1 MSIKV
6 MSWVWEQ
13 DLPPLDKIVLMAIA
27 DHADDDGYAWPG
39 MKRIAEKCSM
49 EKRTVQRHVEKLQ
62 EQQLLKVE
70 SRQRNDGSSSSNG
83 YTVVMDGT
91 KEEGVAESH
100 PPMSGMTPPHGTDD
114 TPLTVIE
121 PSEETTTTTT
131 SGSIAK
137 SLADALPKV
146 MESVRNLPPIT
157 NQLEGDMP
165 DLRDKVTLDE
175 GTGRSWHDIVEA
187 QLQAQRDTEKV
198 LLNNGAEW
206 EATGDDSPLTLLEV
220 LNDPEW
226 LTTLAD
232 VVTPTVEQ
240 RNRIMKWARNHE
252 VAVLT
257 QVAYSAAEGWAQYK
271 KKNKSLYNTF
281 MNWVGMQEKR
291 DAERGAPA
299 EVLPRSQQNR
309 YGAEAYIQN
318 QGLHPS
324 SEEAKKIR
332 REWSNGV

>member
-70 SRQRNDGSSSSNG
+70 SRQRHDGSSSSNG
-83 YTVVMDGT
+83 YTVVMNGT
-91 KEEGVAESH
+91 NREGVAESH

-121 PSEETTTTTT
+121 PSEETTTTT
-131 SGSIAK
+131 
-137 SLADALPKV
+137 
-146 MESVRNLPPIT
+146 
-157 NQLEGDMP
+157 
-165 DLRDKVTLDE
+165 
-175 GTGRSWHDIVEA
+175 
-187 QLQAQRDTEKV
+187 
-198 LLNNGAEW
+198 
-206 EATGDDSPLTLLEV
+206 LTLEEV
-220 LNDPEW
+220 FNEPEW
-226 LTTLAD
+226 LRTLAE
-232 VVTPTVEQ
+232 VEQ
-240 RNRIMKWARNHE
+240 PDHEQRIRIIRWARNHE

-257 QVAYSAAEGWAQYK
+257 QVAYSAAEGWAKYK
-271 KKNKSLYNTF
+271 TKNKSLYNTF
-281 MNWVGMQEKR
+281 MNWVNMQEKR
-291 DAERGAPA
+291 DAERGAPVG
-299 EVLPRSQQNR
+299 VLTRSQQDR
-309 YGAEAYIQN
+309 YGAEAHIQN

-332 REWSNGV
+332 REWSNGIREGA

>member
-27 DHADDDGYAWPG
+27 DHADDDGYAWPS

-70 SRQRNDGSSSSNG
+70 SRQRHDGSSSSNG
-83 YTVVMDGT
+83 YTVVMNGT
-91 KEEGVAESH
+91 NREGVAESH

-121 PSEETTTTTT
+121 PSEETTTTT
-131 SGSIAK
+131 
-137 SLADALPKV
+137 
-146 MESVRNLPPIT
+146 
-157 NQLEGDMP
+157 
-165 DLRDKVTLDE
+165 
-175 GTGRSWHDIVEA
+175 
-187 QLQAQRDTEKV
+187 
-198 LLNNGAEW
+198 
-206 EATGDDSPLTLLEV
+206 LTLEEV
-220 LNDPEW
+220 FNEPEW
-226 LTTLAD
+226 LRTLAE
-232 VVTPTVEQ
+232 VEQ
-240 RNRIMKWARNHE
+240 PDHEQRIRIIRWARKHE

-257 QVAYSAAEGWAQYK
+257 QVAYSAAEGWAKYK
-271 KKNKSLYNTF
+271 TKNKSLYNTF
-281 MNWVGMQEKR
+281 MNWVNMQEKR
-291 DAERGAPA
+291 DSERGAPVG
-299 EVLPRSQQNR
+299 VLTRSQQDR
-309 YGAEAYIQN
+309 YGAEAHIQN

-332 REWSNGV
+332 REWSNGST

>member
-49 EKRTVQRHVEKLQ
+49 EKRTVQRHVERLQ

-83 YTVVMDGT
+83 YTVVMNGT

-100 PPMSGMTPPHGTDD
+100 PPMAQMTPPPVTDD

-121 PSEETTTTTT
+121 PSDETTTTTT
-131 SGSIAK
+131 
-137 SLADALPKV
+137 
-146 MESVRNLPPIT
+146 
-157 NQLEGDMP
+157 
-165 DLRDKVTLDE
+165 
-175 GTGRSWHDIVEA
+175 
-187 QLQAQRDTEKV
+187 
-198 LLNNGAEW
+198 
-206 EATGDDSPLTLLEV
+206 PLTLLEV
-220 LNDPEW
+220 FDDPEW
-226 LTTLAD
+226 LRTLAEVEQPD
-232 VVTPTVEQ
+232 HEQ
-240 RNRIMKWARNHE
+240 RNRIIRWARNHE
-252 VAVLT
+252 VGVLT
-257 QVAYSAAEGWAQYK
+257 QVAYSAAESWMTYK

-281 MNWVGMQEKR
+281 MNWVNMQEKR
-291 DAERGAPA
+291 DSERGAPVG
-299 EVLPRSQQNR
+299 VLTRSQQDR

-332 REWSNGV
+332 REWSDGST

>member
-70 SRQRNDGSSSSNG
+70 SRQRHDGSSSSNG
-83 YTVVMDGT
+83 YTVVMNGT

-121 PSEETTTTTT
+121 PSEETTTTT
-131 SGSIAK
+131 
-137 SLADALPKV
+137 
-146 MESVRNLPPIT
+146 M
-157 NQLEGDMP
+157 
-165 DLRDKVTLDE
+165 
-175 GTGRSWHDIVEA
+175 H
-187 QLQAQRDTEKV
+187 EKV
-198 LLNNGAEW
+198 LLNIGAEW
-206 EATGDDSPLTLLEV
+206 EATGDDPPLTLLEV
-220 LNDPEW
+220 FNDPEW

-232 VVTPTVEQ
+232 VVTPAVEQ

-257 QVAYSAAEGWAQYK
+257 QVAYSAAESWMTYK

-281 MNWVGMQEKR
+281 MNWVNMQEKR
-291 DAERGAPA
+291 DAERGAPVG
-299 EVLPRSQQNR
+299 VLTRSQQDR
-309 YGAEAYIQN
+309 YGAEAHIQN

-332 REWSNGV
+332 REWSDG

>member
-70 SRQRNDGSSSSNG
+70 SRQRHDGSSSSNG
-83 YTVVMDGT
+83 YTVVMNGT
-91 KEEGVAESH
+91 NREGVAESH
-100 PPMSGMTPPHGTDD
+100 PPMSGMTPPRGTDD

-121 PSEETTTTTT
+121 PSEETTTTT
-131 SGSIAK
+131 
-137 SLADALPKV
+137 
-146 MESVRNLPPIT
+146 
-157 NQLEGDMP
+157 
-165 DLRDKVTLDE
+165 
-175 GTGRSWHDIVEA
+175 
-187 QLQAQRDTEKV
+187 
-198 LLNNGAEW
+198 
-206 EATGDDSPLTLLEV
+206 LTLEEV
-220 LNDPEW
+220 FNEPEW
-226 LTTLAD
+226 LRTLAE
-232 VVTPTVEQ
+232 VEQ
-240 RNRIMKWARNHE
+240 PDHEQRIRIIRWARKHE

-257 QVAYSAAEGWAQYK
+257 QVAYSAAEGWAKYK
-271 KKNKSLYNTF
+271 TKNKSLYNTF
-281 MNWVGMQEKR
+281 MNWVNMQEKR
-291 DAERGAPA
+291 DAERGVHLADMRQGTPLPVG
-299 EVLPRSQQNR
+299 VLTRSQQDR
-309 YGAEAYIQN
+309 YGAEAHIQN

-332 REWSNGV
+332 REWGNV

>member
-70 SRQRNDGSSSSNG
+70 SRQRHDGSSSSNG
-83 YTVVMDGT
+83 YTVVMNGT
-91 KEEGVAESH
+91 NREGVTLCH

-121 PSEETTTTTT
+121 PSIETTTT
-131 SGSIAK
+131 
-137 SLADALPKV
+137 
-146 MESVRNLPPIT
+146 M
-157 NQLEGDMP
+157 
-165 DLRDKVTLDE
+165 
-175 GTGRSWHDIVEA
+175 H
-187 QLQAQRDTEKV
+187 EKV
-198 LLNNGAEW
+198 ILNNGAEW

-220 LNDPEW
+220 FNDPEW

-318 QGLHPS
+318 QGLHPGS
-324 SEEAKKIR
+324 KEAMKIR
-332 REWSNGV
+332 REWSDG

>member
-70 SRQRNDGSSSSNG
+70 SRQRHDGSSSSNG
-83 YTVVMDGT
+83 YTVVMNGT
-91 KEEGVAESH
+91 NREGVTLCH

-121 PSEETTTTTT
+121 PSEETTTTT
-131 SGSIAK
+131 
-137 SLADALPKV
+137 
-146 MESVRNLPPIT
+146 
-157 NQLEGDMP
+157 
-165 DLRDKVTLDE
+165 
-175 GTGRSWHDIVEA
+175 
-187 QLQAQRDTEKV
+187 
-198 LLNNGAEW
+198 
-206 EATGDDSPLTLLEV
+206 LTLEEV
-220 LNDPEW
+220 FNEPEW
-226 LTTLAD
+226 LRTLAE
-232 VVTPTVEQ
+232 VEQ
-240 RNRIMKWARNHE
+240 PDHEQRIRIIRWARKHE

-257 QVAYSAAEGWAQYK
+257 QVAYSAAESWAKYK
-271 KKNKSLYNTF
+271 TKNKSLYNTF
-281 MNWVGMQEKR
+281 MNWVNMQEKR
-291 DAERGAPA
+291 DSERGAPVG
-299 EVLPRSQQNR
+299 VLTRSQQDR

-318 QGLHPS
+318 QGLHPGS
-324 SEEAKKIR
+324 KEAMKIR
-332 REWSNGV
+332 REWSDG

>member
-1 MSIKV
+1 MSSKV

-70 SRQRNDGSSSSNG
+70 SRQRHDGSSSSNG
-83 YTVVMDGT
+83 YTVVMNGT

-131 SGSIAK
+131 
-137 SLADALPKV
+137 
-146 MESVRNLPPIT
+146 
-157 NQLEGDMP
+157 
-165 DLRDKVTLDE
+165 
-175 GTGRSWHDIVEA
+175 
-187 QLQAQRDTEKV
+187 
-198 LLNNGAEW
+198 
-206 EATGDDSPLTLLEV
+206 LTLEEV
-220 LNDPEW
+220 FNEPEW
-226 LTTLAD
+226 LRTLAE
-232 VVTPTVEQ
+232 VEQ
-240 RNRIMKWARNHE
+240 PDHEQRIRIIRWARNHE

-257 QVAYSAAEGWAQYK
+257 QVAYSAAESWMTYK

-291 DAERGAPA
+291 DAERDAHLADMRQGTPLPVG
-299 EVLPRSQQNR
+299 VLPRSQQNR

-332 REWSNGV
+332 REWSNG

>member
-70 SRQRNDGSSSSNG
+70 SRQRHDGSSSSNG
-83 YTVVMDGT
+83 YTVVMNGT
-91 KEEGVAESH
+91 NREGVAESH
-100 PPMSGMTPPHGTDD
+100 PPMSGMTPPHVTDD

-121 PSEETTTTTT
+121 PSEETTTTT
-131 SGSIAK
+131 
-137 SLADALPKV
+137 
-146 MESVRNLPPIT
+146 
-157 NQLEGDMP
+157 
-165 DLRDKVTLDE
+165 
-175 GTGRSWHDIVEA
+175 
-187 QLQAQRDTEKV
+187 
-198 LLNNGAEW
+198 
-206 EATGDDSPLTLLEV
+206 LTLEEV
-220 LNDPEW
+220 FNEPEW
-226 LTTLAD
+226 LRTLAE
-232 VVTPTVEQ
+232 VEQ
-240 RNRIMKWARNHE
+240 PDHEQRIRIIRWARKHE

-257 QVAYSAAEGWAQYK
+257 QVAYSAAEGWAKYK
-271 KKNKSLYNTF
+271 TKNKSLYNTF
-281 MNWVGMQEKR
+281 MNWVNMQEKR
-291 DAERGAPA
+291 DAERGVHLADMRQGTPLPVG
-299 EVLPRSQQNR
+299 VLTRSQQDR
-309 YGAEAYIQN
+309 YGAEAHIQN

-332 REWSNGV
+332 REWSNG

>member
-70 SRQRNDGSSSSNG
+70 SRQRHDGSSSSNG
-83 YTVVMDGT
+83 YTVVMNGT
-91 KEEGVAESH
+91 NREGVAESH

-121 PSEETTTTTT
+121 PSEETTTTT
-131 SGSIAK
+131 
-137 SLADALPKV
+137 
-146 MESVRNLPPIT
+146 
-157 NQLEGDMP
+157 
-165 DLRDKVTLDE
+165 
-175 GTGRSWHDIVEA
+175 
-187 QLQAQRDTEKV
+187 
-198 LLNNGAEW
+198 
-206 EATGDDSPLTLLEV
+206 LTLEEV
-220 LNDPEW
+220 FNEPEW
-226 LTTLAD
+226 LRTLAE
-232 VVTPTVEQ
+232 VEQ
-240 RNRIMKWARNHE
+240 PDHEQRIRIIRWARNHE

-257 QVAYSAAEGWAQYK
+257 QVAYSAAEGWAKYK
-271 KKNKSLYNTF
+271 TKNKSLYNTF
-281 MNWVGMQEKR
+281 MNWVNMQEKR
-291 DAERGAPA
+291 DSERGAPVG
-299 EVLPRSQQNR
+299 VLTRSQQDR
-309 YGAEAYIQN
+309 YGAEAHIQN

-332 REWSNGV
+332 REWSNGIREGA

>member
-1 MSIKV
+1 
-6 MSWVWEQ
+6 
-13 DLPPLDKIVLMAIA
+13 VLMAIA

-70 SRQRNDGSSSSNG
+70 SRQRHDGSSSSNG
-83 YTVVMDGT
+83 YTVVMNGT
-91 KEEGVAESH
+91 NREGVAESH

-131 SGSIAK
+131 
-137 SLADALPKV
+137 
-146 MESVRNLPPIT
+146 
-157 NQLEGDMP
+157 
-165 DLRDKVTLDE
+165 
-175 GTGRSWHDIVEA
+175 
-187 QLQAQRDTEKV
+187 
-198 LLNNGAEW
+198 
-206 EATGDDSPLTLLEV
+206 LTLEEV
-220 LNDPEW
+220 FNEPEW
-226 LTTLAD
+226 LRTLAE
-232 VVTPTVEQ
+232 VEQ
-240 RNRIMKWARNHE
+240 PDHEQRIRIIRWARNHE

-257 QVAYSAAEGWAQYK
+257 QVAYSAAESWMTYK

-281 MNWVGMQEKR
+281 MNWVNMQEKR
-291 DAERGAPA
+291 DAERGVHLADMRQNTPLPVG
-299 EVLPRSQQNR
+299 VLTRSQQDR

-332 REWSNGV
+332 REWSDV

>member
-121 PSEETTTTTT
+121 PSEETTTT
-131 SGSIAK
+131 
-137 SLADALPKV
+137 
-146 MESVRNLPPIT
+146 M
-157 NQLEGDMP
+157 
-165 DLRDKVTLDE
+165 
-175 GTGRSWHDIVEA
+175 H
-187 QLQAQRDTEKV
+187 EKV

-220 LNDPEW
+220 FNDPEW

-291 DAERGAPA
+291 DAERGAHLADMRQNTPLP
-299 EVLPRSQQNR
+299 EGVLPRSQQNR

-332 REWSNGV
+332 REWSNG

>member
-6 MSWVWEQ
+6 MTWAWEQ
-13 DLPPLDKIVLMAIA
+13 ELPPLTKLVLMAIA
-27 DHADDDGYAWPG
+27 DHCDDEGYAWPG
-39 MKRIAEKCSM
+39 IKGISKKCGVAH
-49 EKRTVQRHVEKLQ
+49 RTVQRQVEELQ
-62 EQQLLKVE
+62 AKGILNVE
-70 SRQRNDGSSSSNG
+70 ARQRPDGSSSSNG

-121 PSEETTTTTT
+121 PSDETTTTTT
-131 SGSIAK
+131 
-137 SLADALPKV
+137 
-146 MESVRNLPPIT
+146 
-157 NQLEGDMP
+157 
-165 DLRDKVTLDE
+165 
-175 GTGRSWHDIVEA
+175 H
-187 QLQAQRDTEKV
+187 EKV

-220 LNDPEW
+220 FNDPEW

-257 QVAYSAAEGWAQYK
+257 QVAYSAAESWAKYK
-271 KKNKSLYNTF
+271 TKNKSLYNTF
-281 MNWVGMQEKR
+281 MNWVNMQEKR

-332 REWSNGV
+332 REWSNGST

>member
-83 YTVVMDGT
+83 YTVVMNGT
-91 KEEGVAESH
+91 NREGVAESH

-121 PSEETTTTTT
+121 PSEETTTTT
-131 SGSIAK
+131 
-137 SLADALPKV
+137 
-146 MESVRNLPPIT
+146 
-157 NQLEGDMP
+157 
-165 DLRDKVTLDE
+165 
-175 GTGRSWHDIVEA
+175 
-187 QLQAQRDTEKV
+187 
-198 LLNNGAEW
+198 
-206 EATGDDSPLTLLEV
+206 LTLEEV
-220 LNDPEW
+220 FDEPEW
-226 LTTLAD
+226 LRTLAE
-232 VVTPTVEQ
+232 VEQ
-240 RNRIMKWARNHE
+240 PDHEQRIRIIRWARNHE

-257 QVAYSAAEGWAQYK
+257 QVAYSAAESWMTYK

-291 DAERGAPA
+291 DPERGAST

-324 SEEAKKIR
+324 SEKAKKIR
-332 REWSNGV
+332 REWSDA

>member
-70 SRQRNDGSSSSNG
+70 SRQRHDGSSSSNG
-83 YTVVMDGT
+83 YTVVMNGT
-91 KEEGVAESH
+91 NREGVAESH

-121 PSEETTTTTT
+121 PSEETTTTT
-131 SGSIAK
+131 
-137 SLADALPKV
+137 
-146 MESVRNLPPIT
+146 
-157 NQLEGDMP
+157 
-165 DLRDKVTLDE
+165 
-175 GTGRSWHDIVEA
+175 
-187 QLQAQRDTEKV
+187 
-198 LLNNGAEW
+198 
-206 EATGDDSPLTLLEV
+206 LTLEEV
-220 LNDPEW
+220 FNEPEW
-226 LTTLAD
+226 LRTLAE
-232 VVTPTVEQ
+232 VVTPDHEQ
-240 RNRIMKWARNHE
+240 RIRIIRWARNHE
-252 VAVLT
+252 VAVLNR
-257 QVAYSAAEGWAQYK
+257 VAYSAAEGWAKYK

-281 MNWVGMQEKR
+281 MNWVGMQETR
-291 DAERGAPA
+291 DAMREG
-299 EVLPRSQQNR
+299 VLPRSQQDM
-309 YGAEAYIQN
+309 YGAEAHIQN

-332 REWSNGV
+332 REWSNGST

>member
-121 PSEETTTTTT
+121 PSIETTTT
-131 SGSIAK
+131 
-137 SLADALPKV
+137 
-146 MESVRNLPPIT
+146 M
-157 NQLEGDMP
+157 
-165 DLRDKVTLDE
+165 
-175 GTGRSWHDIVEA
+175 H
-187 QLQAQRDTEKV
+187 EKV
-198 LLNNGAEW
+198 ILNNGAEW

-220 LNDPEW
+220 FNDPEW

-332 REWSNGV
+332 REWSDGS

>member
-70 SRQRNDGSSSSNG
+70 SRQRHDGSSSSNG
-83 YTVVMDGT
+83 YTVVMNGT
-91 KEEGVAESH
+91 NREGVAESH

-121 PSEETTTTTT
+121 PSEETTTTT
-131 SGSIAK
+131 
-137 SLADALPKV
+137 
-146 MESVRNLPPIT
+146 
-157 NQLEGDMP
+157 
-165 DLRDKVTLDE
+165 
-175 GTGRSWHDIVEA
+175 
-187 QLQAQRDTEKV
+187 
-198 LLNNGAEW
+198 
-206 EATGDDSPLTLLEV
+206 LTLEEV
-220 LNDPEW
+220 FNEPEW
-226 LTTLAD
+226 LRTLAE
-232 VVTPTVEQ
+232 VEQ
-240 RNRIMKWARNHE
+240 PDHEQRIRIIRWARKHE

-257 QVAYSAAEGWAQYK
+257 QVAYSAAEGWAKYK
-271 KKNKSLYNTF
+271 TKNKSLYNTF
-281 MNWVGMQEKR
+281 MNWVNMQEKR
-291 DAERGAPA
+291 DSERGAPA
-299 EVLPRSQQNR
+299 GVLPRSQQDK

-318 QGLHPS
+318 QGIHPS
-324 SEEAKKIR
+324 SEQAKKIR
-332 REWSNGV
+332 REWSNGVREST

>member
-49 EKRTVQRHVEKLQ
+49 EKRTVQRHVERLQ

-83 YTVVMDGT
+83 YTVVMNGT

-100 PPMSGMTPPHGTDD
+100 PPMAQMTPPPVTDD

-121 PSEETTTTTT
+121 PSDETTTTTT
-131 SGSIAK
+131 
-137 SLADALPKV
+137 
-146 MESVRNLPPIT
+146 
-157 NQLEGDMP
+157 
-165 DLRDKVTLDE
+165 
-175 GTGRSWHDIVEA
+175 
-187 QLQAQRDTEKV
+187 
-198 LLNNGAEW
+198 
-206 EATGDDSPLTLLEV
+206 PLTLLEV
-220 LNDPEW
+220 FDDPDW
-226 LTTLAD
+226 LRTLAE
-232 VVTPTVEQ
+232 VVEPDHEQ
-240 RNRIMKWARNHE
+240 RTRIIRWARNRD

-257 QVAYSAAEGWAQYK
+257 QVAYSTAASWEKYK

-281 MNWVGMQEKR
+281 MNWVNMQEKR
-291 DAERGAPA
+291 DSERGVSAG
-299 EVLPRSQQNR
+299 VLPRSQQDK

-318 QGLHPS
+318 QGIHPS
-324 SEEAKKIR
+324 SEQAKKIR
-332 REWSNGV
+332 REWSNA

>member
-131 SGSIAK
+131 
-137 SLADALPKV
+137 
-146 MESVRNLPPIT
+146 
-157 NQLEGDMP
+157 
-165 DLRDKVTLDE
+165 
-175 GTGRSWHDIVEA
+175 
-187 QLQAQRDTEKV
+187 
-198 LLNNGAEW
+198 
-206 EATGDDSPLTLLEV
+206 LTLEEV
-220 LNDPEW
+220 FNEPEW
-226 LTTLAD
+226 LRTLAE
-232 VVTPTVEQ
+232 VEQ
-240 RNRIMKWARNHE
+240 PDHEQRIRIIRWARNHE

-257 QVAYSAAEGWAQYK
+257 QVAYSAAESWMTYK

-281 MNWVGMQEKR
+281 MNWVNMQEKR
-291 DAERGAPA
+291 DSERGVHLADMRQNTPLPVG
-299 EVLPRSQQNR
+299 VLTRSQQDR
-309 YGAEAYIQN
+309 YGAEAHIQN

-324 SEEAKKIR
+324 SDEAKKIR
-332 REWSNGV
+332 REWSDG

>member
-70 SRQRNDGSSSSNG
+70 SRQRHDGSSSSNG
-83 YTVVMDGT
+83 YTVVMNGT
-91 KEEGVAESH
+91 NREGVAESH

-121 PSEETTTTTT
+121 PSDETTTTT
-131 SGSIAK
+131 
-137 SLADALPKV
+137 
-146 MESVRNLPPIT
+146 
-157 NQLEGDMP
+157 
-165 DLRDKVTLDE
+165 
-175 GTGRSWHDIVEA
+175 
-187 QLQAQRDTEKV
+187 
-198 LLNNGAEW
+198 
-206 EATGDDSPLTLLEV
+206 LTLLEV
-220 LNDPEW
+220 FDDPDW
-226 LTTLAD
+226 LRTLAE
-232 VVTPTVEQ
+232 VVEPDHEQ
-240 RNRIMKWARNHE
+240 RTRIIRWARNHE

-257 QVAYSAAEGWAQYK
+257 QVAYSAAESWMTYK

-281 MNWVGMQEKR
+281 MNWVNMQEKR
-291 DAERGAPA
+291 DSERGAPVG
-299 EVLPRSQQNR
+299 VLTRSQQDR
-309 YGAEAYIQN
+309 YGAEAHIQN

-332 REWSNGV
+332 REWSNGNNGVQ